1 MRGMTSDLTLGER
14 VAWYRQRRGMSQ
26 EVLAGMVG
34 RTADWLG
41 KIENGRL
48 DLDRLSVLRSL
59 AEALDIS
66 LADLIAEPSLLE
78 WTAESGRQTVPAL
91 REVLMDYRSL
101 LGMGQTVVEQPP
113 TLEQLRAD
121 VDNLWDA
128 YQASRFGFVI
138 HQLTLRLPPARTA
151 VEAADGD
158 DRAVAKGRLA
168 LMYQVAASTLTKL
181 GESDL
186 AWTASER
193 GLDAA
198 RASDNPVVIGS
209 LLRSISHSL
218 LSTGAHADAVR
229 VTHDAIDFFV
239 PHLQRPSTAML
250 SVYGTALLAGAMAAA
265 RSDDRGTT
273 REFLEA
279 ASDAAKRLGSD
290 QNKLWTAFGPTN
302 VAIHRVSTAM
312 ELGDVQIALNLGPH
326 LDTMSMPVERQV
338 RHSLEVARALT
349 KANRRDEAL
358 STVLTAEQCAPEQ
371 VRYHFLTRNLVQSWM
386 RTQRGK
392 PPLHLAQLATR
403 LHLG

>member
-1 MRGMTSDLTLGER
+1 MRGMTSELTLGER
-14 VAWYRQRRGMSQ
+14 IAWYRQRRGMSQ

-78 WTAESGRQTVPAL
+78 WTVESGRQTVPAL

-101 LGMGQTVVEQPP
+101 LGIGQAVECPP
-113 TLEQLRAD
+113 SVDELRVD
-121 VDNLWDA
+121 VDTLWDA

-138 HQLTLRLPPARTA
+138 HQLTLRLPAARAA
-151 VEAADGD
+151 VEAADSD
-158 DRAVAKGRLA
+158 ERAVAKGRIA
-168 LMYQVAASTLTKL
+168 LMYQVAASTLTKI

-218 LSTGAHADAVR
+218 LSTGAHHDAVR

-279 ASDAAKRLGSD
+279 ANDAAKRLGSD

-312 ELGDVQIALNLGPH
+312 ELGDVQVALNLGPD
-326 LDTMSMPVERQV
+326 LNTSSMPVERQV

-358 STVLTAEQCAPEQ
+358 STVLTAEQRAPEQ
-371 VRYHFLTRNLVQSWM
+371 VRYHFLTRHLVQSWM

-392 PPLHLAQLATR
+392 PPIHLAQLATR